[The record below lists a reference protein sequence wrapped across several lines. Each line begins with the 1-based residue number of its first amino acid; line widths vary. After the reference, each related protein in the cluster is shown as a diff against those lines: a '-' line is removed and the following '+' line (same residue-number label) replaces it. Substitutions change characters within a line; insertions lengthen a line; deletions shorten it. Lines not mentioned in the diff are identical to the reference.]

1 MFGKKKSVAGLDIGS
16 SSIKMVELEGK
27 LNNLN
32 LVSLGFENLPGDT
45 IIDGQIMELNVVS
58 DVIQSVC
65 TNHQVNADNVVTGVS
80 GHSVILKNIVL
91 PPMSHEELEESID
104 WHAEEHIPYD
114 LADVSLDYQVTA
126 ETADST
132 HVLIAACKRERIDN
146 IKQAIQLAG
155 KTPVVID
162 VDTFALQNCYEVNY
176 NPTDDD
182 VVTLLNIGAS
192 TMNVNIVKGT
202 RSLFTRDITVGGSQF
217 TDVLQ
222 RSLGLNFQQA
232 EAVKRGVAGRGR
244 RHRRKIHRAADEQR
258 DRDRRDGDPKDFRFL
273 SCDDR
278 GQLRR
283 VVQKILISGGG
294 SKLAGLAQELSERL
308 ELPVEVLEPVPQ
320 YQSRRQEIR
329 PGLSQRDRAG
339 NGGCRRI
346 GRKGSVNKMIKIN
359 LLNSV
364 TERQSGTVAAV
375 DRKISSPASRFLLM
389 SVVVERYAR
398 RRHRL
403 GRYQH
408 ADGKDRGRTRA

>member
-1 MFGKKKSVAGLDIGS
+1 MFGKRKSVAGLDIGS
-16 SSIKMVELEGK
+16 SSIKMIELTGK
-27 LNNLN
+27 GNNLS
-32 LVSLGFENLPGDT
+32 LVSVGFENLPADT

-65 TNHQVNADNVVTGVS
+65 SNHQVTATNVVTGVS

-91 PPMSHEELEESID
+91 PSMSREELEESID

-126 ETADST
+126 ETPDST
-132 HVLIAACKRERIDN
+132 LVMIAACKRERIDN

-176 NPTDDD
+176 QPSEND

-222 RSLGLNFQQA
+222 RSLGLDFKQA
-232 EAVKRGVAGRGR
+232 EAMKRGIPG
-244 RHRRKIHRAADEQR
+244 AADGIEEKSIVPLMNNVTEIVAMEIQ
-258 DRDRRDGDPKDFRFL
+258 KTFDFYRATTE
-273 SCDDR
+273 DKET
-278 GQLRR
+278 

-294 SKLAGLAQELSERL
+294 SKLAGLAEELSQRL
-308 ELPVEVLEPVPQ
+308 ELPVEVLDPFRNINVDSNKFDPQ
-320 YQSRRQEIR
+320 YLSEIV
-329 PGLSQRDRAG
+329 PEMAVAVGLA
-339 NGGCRRI
+339 I
-346 GRKGSVNKMIKIN
+346 
-359 LLNSV
+359 
-364 TERQSGTVAAV
+364 
-375 DRKISSPASRFLLM
+375 
-389 SVVVERYAR
+389 
-398 RRHRL
+398 
-403 GRYQH
+403 
-408 ADGKDRGRTRA
+408 RGV

>member
-16 SSIKMVELEGK
+16 SSVKMVELGG
-27 LNNLN
+27 NLSN
-32 LVSLGFENLPGDT
+32 LSLVSLGFENLPADT

-58 DVIQSVC
+58 DVIQNVC
-65 TNHQVNADNVVTGVS
+65 SNHQVSATNVVTGVS

-91 PPMSHEELEESID
+91 PSMNREELEESID

-126 ETADST
+126 ETPDST
-132 HVLIAACKRERIDN
+132 MVMIAACKRERIDN

-176 NPTDDD
+176 QPKESD

-232 EAVKRGVAGRGR
+232 EAVKRGVVDAASGIEE
-244 RHRRKIHRAADEQR
+244 KSIEPLMNNVTEIVAMEIQKTFDFYRATTEDNET
-258 DRDRRDGDPKDFRFL
+258 
-273 SCDDR
+273 
-278 GQLRR
+278 

-294 SKLAGLAQELSERL
+294 SKLVGLAQELSQRL
-308 ELPVEVLEPVPQ
+308 ELPVEILDPFRNIKVDSKKFDPEYLSEIVP
-320 YQSRRQEIR
+320 EMAVAVGLAIR
-329 PGLSQRDRAG
+329 G
-339 NGGCRRI
+339 
-346 GRKGSVNKMIKIN
+346 V
-359 LLNSV
+359 
-364 TERQSGTVAAV
+364 
-375 DRKISSPASRFLLM
+375 
-389 SVVVERYAR
+389 
-398 RRHRL
+398 
-403 GRYQH
+403 
-408 ADGKDRGRTRA
+408 